1 MYMYVQY
8 IIHFNKKIV
17 HEYLEVT
24 LNMKYCTVTFPVNT
38 YTLSDLELICN
49 AVRFCFMNYCSFKMT
64 NSYTCYPLLNIFINL
79 GIWMDLNL

>member
-1 MYMYVQY
+1 
-8 IIHFNKKIV
+8 
-17 HEYLEVT
+17 
-24 LNMKYCTVTFPVNT
+24 MKYCTVTFPVNT

-79 GIWMDLNL
+79 VYGWISTFSYGDIDFANMC